1 MLTEIDYFYKVTKYN
16 LSDFFSKFK
25 DFTDNYYTNYIGY
38 YRGMSKLDPTATTKL
53 NELISNSS
61 IIEELFFLNKESL
74 SNNLDFWDL
83 YESFNDCVV
92 KIQTIKNTPKW
103 TRSSYIGSF
112 DKDIQVDYILRQN
125 QSPENLSTQ
134 LGFNDPEN
142 DWVDMAIKNG
152 LKEVDYSGEGGNLLK
167 VSFSVNNGINTTSV
181 VDVMIGDNLVGKDIL
196 AKLTFEGD
204 DITYLTPKAT
214 IHQASEIL
222 LSIQTGSVPEFPRDG
237 VDPNLIG
244 TNIKAFQYPSI
255 FRQIIAIFKKDDT
268 FKEVQITN
276 IQHEQDNVMISLR
289 IVSKL
294 NDIIN
299 QNIYLNE

>member
-16 LSDFFSKFK
+16 ISDFFSKFK
-25 DFTDNYYTNYIGY
+25 DFTDNYYSNYIGY
-38 YRGMSKLDPTATTKL
+38 YRGISKLDPIATTKL
-53 NELISNSS
+53 NELINDSS
-61 IIEELFFLNKESL
+61 IIEELFFINKDSL
-74 SNNLDFWDL
+74 SNDLDFWDL

-112 DKDIQVDYILRQN
+112 DKDIQVDYILKQN
-125 QSPENLSTQ
+125 QSLEDLSSQ

-142 DWVDMAIKNG
+142 DWVNLAIKND
-152 LKEVDYSGEGGNLLK
+152 LKEVDYSAEGGNLLK
-167 VSFSVNNGINTTSV
+167 VSFSVNNNINTTSV
-181 VDVMIGDNLVGKDIL
+181 VDVMIGDALVGKDL
-196 AKLTFEGD
+196 LSKLTFLND
-204 DITYLTPKAT
+204 DLHYLTPKET
-214 IHQASEIL
+214 IQQASEIL

-237 VDPNLIG
+237 IYSNLIG

-268 FKEVQITN
+268 FKEVQILN
-276 IQHEQDNVMISLR
+276 IQYEQDNVVISLK

-294 NDIIN
+294 NDIIT
-299 QNIYLNE
+299 QNLYMNE

>member
-16 LSDFFSKFK
+16 ISDFFGKFK

-38 YRGMSKLDPTATTKL
+38 YRGVSKLNSTAVDKL
-53 NELISNSS
+53 NELIIDSS
-61 IIEELFFLNKESL
+61 TIEELFFLNRDSL
-74 SNNLDFWDL
+74 SNNMDFWDL

-103 TRSSYIGSF
+103 TRSSYLGSF
-112 DKDIQVDYILRQN
+112 DKDIQVDYVLKQN
-125 QSPENLSTQ
+125 QSPENLTSQ

-142 DWVDMAIKNG
+142 DWVNLAIKNG
-152 LKEVDYSGEGGNLLK
+152 LKEVNYNSDGGSLLK

-181 VDVMIGDNLVGKDIL
+181 VDVMIGDNLVGKDLL
-196 AKLTFEGD
+196 AKLTFLD
-204 DITYLTPKAT
+204 NDLSYLTPKET
-214 IHQASEIL
+214 IQQASEIL

-294 NDIIN
+294 NDIIT
-299 QNIYLNE
+299 QNLYMNE

>member
-16 LSDFFSKFK
+16 ISDFFSKFK

-38 YRGMSKLDPTATTKL
+38 CRGISKLDPIVTIKL
-53 NELISNSS
+53 NELISDSS
-61 IIEELFFLNKESL
+61 IIEELFFLNKDSL

-103 TRSSYIGSF
+103 TRSSYIGNF
-112 DKDIQVDYILRQN
+112 DKDIQVDYILKQN
-125 QSPENLSTQ
+125 QSPENLSSQ

-142 DWVDMAIKNG
+142 DWVNLAIKND
-152 LKEVDYSGEGGNLLK
+152 LKEVDYSAEGGNLLK
-167 VSFSVNNGINTTSV
+167 VSFSVNNNINTTSV
-181 VDVMIGDNLVGKDIL
+181 VDVMIGDALVGKDL
-196 AKLTFEGD
+196 LSKLTFLND
-204 DITYLTPKAT
+204 DLHYLTPKET
-214 IHQASEIL
+214 IQQASEIL

-237 VDPNLIG
+237 IASNLIG

-268 FKEVQITN
+268 FKEVQILN
-276 IQHEQDNVMISLR
+276 IQYEQDNVVISLK

-294 NDIIN
+294 NDIIT
-299 QNIYLNE
+299 QNLYMNE

>member
-16 LSDFFSKFK
+16 ISDFFSKFK
-25 DFTDNYYTNYIGY
+25 DFTDNYYSNYIGY
-38 YRGMSKLDPTATTKL
+38 YRGISKLDPIATTKL
-53 NELISNSS
+53 NELINDSS
-61 IIEELFFLNKESL
+61 IIEGLFFINKDSL
-74 SNNLDFWDL
+74 SNDLDFWDL

-112 DKDIQVDYILRQN
+112 DKDIQVDYILKQN
-125 QSPENLSTQ
+125 QSLEDLSSQ

-142 DWVDMAIKNG
+142 DWVNLAIKND
-152 LKEVDYSGEGGNLLK
+152 LKEVDYSAEGGNLLK
-167 VSFSVNNGINTTSV
+167 VSFSVNNNINTTSV
-181 VDVMIGDNLVGKDIL
+181 VDVMIGDALVGKDL
-196 AKLTFEGD
+196 LSKLTFLND
-204 DITYLTPKAT
+204 DLHYLTPKET
-214 IHQASEIL
+214 IQQASEIL

-237 VDPNLIG
+237 IYSNLIG

-268 FKEVQITN
+268 FKEVQILN
-276 IQHEQDNVMISLR
+276 IQYEQDNVVISLK

-294 NDIIN
+294 NDIIT
-299 QNIYLNE
+299 QNLYMNE